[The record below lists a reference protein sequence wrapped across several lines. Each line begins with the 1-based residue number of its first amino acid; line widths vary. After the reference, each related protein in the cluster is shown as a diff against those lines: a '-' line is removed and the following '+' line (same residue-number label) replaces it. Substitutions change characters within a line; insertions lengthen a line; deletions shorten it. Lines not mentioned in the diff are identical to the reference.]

1 MKHAIL
7 DVETIKSFDEVGGYH
22 PEKLGV
28 SFVGVIERE
37 GLPNTWGEKVLE
49 TRHEIFE
56 DEMDKLWKV
65 LENVDLLVGFN
76 IDGFDMAALKPYY
89 SGDIAQFPTLDLM
102 IRFKEKMGHRISLD
116 ALAGETL
123 GTTKIGDGLDAIRY
137 YKDGELDKLAK
148 YCMKDV
154 EITRDVYDYGR
165 IYKKVKFKNKWND
178 NVETEI
184 DFDYDASGGG
194 AMQMSLV

>member
-102 IRFKEKMGHRISLD
+102 IRFKEKM
-116 ALAGETL
+116 
-123 GTTKIGDGLDAIRY
+123 
-137 YKDGELDKLAK
+137 
-148 YCMKDV
+148 
-154 EITRDVYDYGR
+154 
-165 IYKKVKFKNKWND
+165 
-178 NVETEI
+178 
-184 DFDYDASGGG
+184 
-194 AMQMSLV
+194 